1 MNKEKSIAALN
12 TLIEI
17 HNDRIEGYETA
28 AKETIEQD
36 LKKLFSQFS
45 LSSKKCR
52 QELVFEVHK
61 LGGKPTAGLKTTGKI
76 YRVWM
81 DVKTALVGKDRQAIL
96 NSCEYAED
104 ISVEA
109 YNKTLKNYRD
119 FLTPALQ
126 TLLNAQCSVVKADH
140 DKVKVLRE
148 IILEHK

>member
-12 TLIEI
+12 MLIEI

-28 AKETIEQD
+28 SKETDEKD

-61 LGGKPTAGLKTTGKI
+61 LGGKPTEGLKTTGKI

-81 DVKTALVGKDRQAIL
+81 DVKADLVGKDRQAIL

-109 YNKTLKNYRD
+109 YNKTLKNYRE
-119 FLTPALQ
+119 FLTITLQ
-126 TLLNAQCSVVKADH
+126 TLLNAQCSLLKADH

-148 IILEHK
+148 MVLERK